1 MILNYSFAISWKT
14 VDKNKP
20 NVLNLYSNSLNH
32 QFVVSVSVRKTI
44 TPLITVCTENSLF
57 AQVLAHLQCWL
68 LVRFFSEQLK
78 WSMEP
83 VGTGCQ
89 DIPGIWLSI
98 RQLGWVAKLFVPQMA
113 DQYNWLPTP
122 LAWRC
127 HRVSSPFPVESVFYA
142 VCVCVWRCVFVFGG
156 LGWNMQQVTV
166 SMFVWCLTWIMY
178 ERMKV
183 WWSTRRQSV
192 CTHSFAQSTRGA
204 YLRCSRSWRVCW
216 KMTGKATAGPALI
229 CIPSLSVD
237 WIGLKQTRLRVWLC
251 AGWVS
256 EESPSVSLSPL

>member
-127 HRVSSPFPVESVFYA
+127 HRVSSPFPVESVFYVVF
-142 VCVCVWRCVFVFGG
+142 VCVCVCRGVYLFWGLRLEYAAGNREHVCMVFDLDYVWAHESLMEHSKTKRLHTQFCTKHTG
-156 LGWNMQQVTV
+156 
-166 SMFVWCLTWIMY
+166 SIFEMF
-178 ERMKV
+178 
-183 WWSTRRQSV
+183 
-192 CTHSFAQSTRGA
+192 
-204 YLRCSRSWRVCW
+204 
-216 KMTGKATAGPALI
+216 
-229 CIPSLSVD
+229 
-237 WIGLKQTRLRVWLC
+237 
-251 AGWVS
+251 
-256 EESPSVSLSPL
+256 